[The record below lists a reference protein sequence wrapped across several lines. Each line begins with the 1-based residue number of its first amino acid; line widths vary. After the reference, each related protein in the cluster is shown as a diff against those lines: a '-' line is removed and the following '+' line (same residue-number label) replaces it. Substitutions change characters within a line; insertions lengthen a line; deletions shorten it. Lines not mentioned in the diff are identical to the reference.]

1 MGVQKK
7 DMPKTEDKFD
17 FSKNDWS
24 KFSEIVHGKNS
35 ALLPPKSATLAKTDS
50 KLIILI

>member
-1 MGVQKK
+1 MVVQKK

-24 KFSEIVHGKNS
+24 KFSDIVHGK
-35 ALLPPKSATLAKTDS
+35 KSATLAKTDS